1 MAQEN
6 EFDHKTPEHM
16 SQDQN
21 DIYFCIKFRNTSFT
35 NSFSFVLSLAE
46 SDNIY

>member
-6 EFDHKTPEHM
+6 EFDRKTPEHM
-16 SQDQN
+16 SQDQK
-21 DIYFCIKFRNTSFT
+21 DIYLCIKFCNTSLT
-35 NSFSFVLSLAE
+35 NNFSFVLSLAE

>member
-6 EFDHKTPEHM
+6 EFDHKTPEQM
-16 SQDQN
+16 SQHQN
-21 DIYFCIKFRNTSFT
+21 DIYFRIKFSNTSFT